1 MLKERIRK
9 DFELALKNHQD
20 LKRLVLGSLI
30 SAIHNKEI
38 EKRTLMMKKDMG
50 QKELGKIEL
59 SDEEIISVIQSE
71 IKKRK
76 EAIEL
81 FQNGNRYELAQKEKS
96 ELDILINYLPRQ
108 LSEEELRQ
116 EVKEAISLLGA
127 KKENFGKIIGY
138 LMNKLK
144 GMAEGSFVA
153 KIVKEEL
160 SKL

>member
-9 DFELALKNHQD
+9 DFELSLKNHQD

-38 EKRTLMMKKDMG
+38 EKRTLMMKRDMG
-50 QKELGKIEL
+50 QKELEKIEL
-59 SDEEIISVIQSE
+59 SDEEIIGVIQSE

-160 SKL
+160 SK